1 MHMLKAVASF
11 LQIIIFLK
19 VKEISPL
26 WGDFGYES
34 VNPSGHLDQKVSAS
48 SLSIVRGT
56 CGYNMAAGFTEES
69 QGLNQNFELLDI
81 H

>member
-1 MHMLKAVASF
+1 MHMLKTVAF

-19 VKEISPL
+19 VKQISPL
-26 WGDFGYES
+26 LGDFGCES

-48 SLSIVRGT
+48 SLSSVRGT
-56 CGYNMAAGFTEES
+56 YGYNMASGFTEES
-69 QGLNQNFELLDI
+69 QGLNQNSELLNI